1 MKPQDLPS
9 HMLRSQ
15 IRDSLSQV
23 HRDYEQQLYLE
34 MDSDPNPVGFR
45 RNREKAMLQCITL
58 GDLER
63 METYLIPAVQSM
75 DQFSGGM
82 LSSIWE
88 DFVVG
93 TLSERPFEQ
102 MLYLFIS
109 QITLCTRAAMDGGL
123 PERQAYALSD
133 SYIRYGTQLTD
144 IHRLGFLMSYA
155 PYDFAQAVS
164 AHRFRNMSQ
173 ITRLC
178 CEYIQRHLHDRITL
192 EDLSGVCHRSS
203 HYISDL
209 FARETGE
216 RPMRYIRRRKLEYA
230 KGILA
235 FTDISVEA
243 VSDLLAFPGTSS
255 FITYFKQEYGVTPM
269 QYRKS

>member
-9 HMLRSQ
+9 QQLRSRL
-15 IRDSLSQV
+15 RDSLSQV

-45 RNREKAMLQCITL
+45 RSREKTMLQCITL

-63 METYLIPAVQSM
+63 METYLIPSVQSM
-75 DQFSGGM
+75 DQVSRNV
-82 LSSIWE
+82 LSTIWE
-88 DFVVG
+88 DFAVG

-133 SYIRYGTQLTD
+133 SYIRYGTQLNDLTQ
-144 IHRLGFLMSYA
+144 LGLLSSHA
-155 PYDFAQAVS
+155 PYDFTQAVA
-164 AHRFRNMSQ
+164 AHRFGNMSPV
-173 ITRLC
+173 TRVC
-178 CEYIQRHLHDRITL
+178 CEYIQRHMHDKITL
-192 EDLSGVCHRSS
+192 EDLSSVSHRSS
-203 HYISDL
+203 HYVSDL
-209 FARETGE
+209 FVRETGM
-216 RPMRYIRRRKLEYA
+216 RPMRYIRLRKLEYA
-230 KGILA
+230 KGILD

-255 FITYFKQEYGVTPM
+255 FITYFKQEYGLTPM
-269 QYRKS
+269 QYRRS